1 MANLSFIHYV
11 FIANKLQIQQI
22 NGHKINLMIDFVEK
36 YGTFN
41 LSSQIP

>member
-1 MANLSFIHYV
+1 MAELSFIHYV

-22 NGHKINLMIDFVEK
+22 NGSKINLVIDLVER
-36 YGTFN
+36 YGPSN